1 MNEDFGERIATLE
14 ADMKTLKTASDKNDK
29 DHESLRGCMDFISIK
44 VTDGE
49 KGMVK
54 LEGLLQTVVDKLA
67 NQKQGKITTT
77 QIIMTAVMVIFGA
90 INVYATIRG
99 MK

>member
-1 MNEDFGERIATLE
+1 MDENFGERIATLE
-14 ADMKTLKTASDKNDK
+14 ADMKTLKTASEENDREHDSMQNIMNK
-29 DHESLRGCMDFISIK
+29 IDGK
-44 VTDGE
+44 VTEGE

-54 LEGLLQTVVDKLA
+54 MEMLLQTVVDKLA
-67 NQKQGKITTT
+67 SQKQGKITAT